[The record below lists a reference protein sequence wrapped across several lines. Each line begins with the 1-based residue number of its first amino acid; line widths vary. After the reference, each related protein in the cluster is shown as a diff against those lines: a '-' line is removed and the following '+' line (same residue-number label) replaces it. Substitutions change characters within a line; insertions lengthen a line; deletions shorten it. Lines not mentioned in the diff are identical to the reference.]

1 MKEDAMVNGLN
12 GQQMLIGLLIGIV
25 LLIFMVLKTKI
36 QAFLALIITTVVIGV
51 IGGMPLNTITLDNG
65 TKFGILQS
73 ITSGFG
79 NTLSS
84 IGIIIGFGVMLGA
97 IFEETGAAKR
107 MALCFL
113 KVFGKNKEEE
123 AMAFTGFLVSIP
135 IFCDSGFII
144 LSPIAKAISK
154 VTKKSLISLGVA
166 LAAGLVITHTMVPPT
181 PGPLGVC
188 GIFGIDV
195 GEFILLALVL
205 SIPMTIVAIIYAR
218 KYIAKKLNWIVNEKD
233 EIVPAPVGTVASD
246 DAINLDE
253 KDLPSTFSSFLPI
266 LLPVVLILINTVS
279 TAMKMTGGIF
289 TILIFLGQPIVAV
302 GIGLLT
308 AIFVLGRKMSRKEIL
323 SFMEQGMMS
332 AGIIM
337 LVTGG
342 GGALGQIIKDSGL
355 GTYMAEGITAMHV
368 PIILLPILI
377 STVMR
382 FIQGSGTVA
391 MTTAAS
397 ISAPI
402 ILASGANPVLS
413 ALACCVGS
421 CFFSY
426 FNDSYFWVVNR
437 TLGVSEAKDQI
448 RVWSITTTII
458 WAVGC
463 LEVLLLSLVMH

>member
-1 MKEDAMVNGLN
+1 MVNGLN
-12 GQQMLIGLLIGIV
+12 GQQMLIGLLIGII